1 MSEFGGLCIYG
12 NTTITSMHVVPPKTE
27 YGCPSGEGI
36 KNGHIRYPF
45 YYGGTQ
51 KEKEC
56 MLIKVQMLINHDS
69 F

>member
-1 MSEFGGLCIYG
+1 
-12 NTTITSMHVVPPKTE
+12 MHVVPPKTE